1 MKDELNYKVCEA
13 CEFLQ
18 SVIKGYMEGYN
29 PYQWKLKKMA
39 PVEYQNH
46 LLSA

>member
-1 MKDELNYKVCEA
+1 MVKLYFKYIMAQITEG
-13 CEFLQ
+13 
-18 SVIKGYMEGYN
+18 GYMEGYN
-29 PYQWKLKKMA
+29 PYQWKLQKMA